1 MAFLTAELSHYE
13 VFSGETYGDSVQC
26 TVDIKGDIMLPQPK
40 HLTQHLCATNKGGFN
55 YPMALPGDA
64 GPLHLGYL
72 PKIAP
77 KTNPCYCVFIQHPVG
92 LQTLLP
98 N

>member
-13 VFSGETYGDSVQC
+13 VFSGETYDDSVQC

-40 HLTQHLCATNKGGFN
+40 HLTQCLCATNKGGFN

-72 PKIAP
+72 PK
-77 KTNPCYCVFIQHPVG
+77 TNPCYHVFIQHPVG